1 MQRPD
6 VQAGAV
12 ERHAGDHQAPH
23 EHLEKLDQVR
33 DPHRIVEQPVFDLR
47 DGQAFGCGRAAAAR
61 TAKQGDGG
69 RIVPG
74 GRVDR
79 VSGHAGKFTA
89 SLRRLHGDPFRS
101 SPHRGFGGRQAMLYW
116 SGFRNG
122 FAHGCDTHRF
132 AGFRTSLRTAV
143 RCDAG
148 AAQERVALVIG
159 NGNYVNA
166 GVLTNPANDARAV
179 AASLRAIGFDVTE
192 GVDLGRGQMED
203 QIRAFLNKATSA
215 KVALLYY
222 AGHGMQIDGRN
233 YLVPVDAKL
242 QTLND
247 VTFGT
252 VELDRVLSGLNDPS
266 RASIVVLD
274 ACRDNPMAR
283 IFASNTRSAAVGTGL
298 AAYATVGTG
307 TLIAYSTAPGKV
319 AADGNRGNSPFSES
333 FAKHLRMPGLEVTA
347 IADTRAQRGCRR
359 NRRGA
364 GAVGHIVAAR
374 RRLPCRLARCA
385 CAGRPARKIETLPA
399 PQSPGFK
406 PASAAAS
413 AAGGGATAQARRAPR
428 GQLVRG
434 CDAGILI
441 VTRCGHGH
449 DRTNRRSDG
458 ARRPQDDLRRWQHHA
473 EDSAPLRLALRGR
486 TMTSASSLAD
496 RRTAAS
502 HCRWRSAPP
511 ARAAIARAMRDSPS

>member
-1 MQRPD
+1 M
-6 VQAGAV
+6 AAI
-12 ERHAGDHQAPH
+12 
-23 EHLEKLDQVR
+23 
-33 DPHRIVEQPVFDLR
+33 RIGLP
-47 DGQAFGCGRAAAAR
+47 AFGLLLA
-61 TAKQGDGG
+61 
-69 RIVPG
+69 
-74 GRVDR
+74 
-79 VSGHAGKFTA
+79 
-89 SLRRLHGDPFRS
+89 LLS
-101 SPHRGFGGRQAMLYW
+101 SVTP
-116 SGFRNG
+116 
-122 FAHGCDTHRF
+122 
-132 AGFRTSLRTAV
+132 
-143 RCDAG
+143 G

-179 AASLRAIGFDVTE
+179 AESLRAIGFDVTE

-283 IFASNTRSAAVGTGL
+283 VFASNTRSAAVGTGL

-333 FAKHLRMPGLEVTA
+333 FAKHLRMPGLEVRQLLTRVRNEVA
-347 IADTRAQRGCRR
+347 AETGEAQVPWDTSSLRGDVYLAGLPGASAPADT
-359 NRRGA
+359 
-364 GAVGHIVAAR
+364 
-374 RRLPCRLARCA
+374 
-385 CAGRPARKIETLPA
+385 ARKIETLPA

-406 PASAAAS
+406 PASAQPATPAA
-413 AAGGGATAQARRAPR
+413 APPPKQATAPG
-428 GQLVRG
+428 GQW
-434 CDAGILI
+434 
-441 VTRCGHGH
+441 
-449 DRTNRRSDG
+449 S
-458 ARRPQDDLRRWQHHA
+458 
-473 EDSAPLRLALRGR
+473 ED
-486 TMTSASSLAD
+486 
-496 RRTAAS
+496 
-502 HCRWRSAPP
+502 
-511 ARAAIARAMRDSPS
+511 AMRESFVIAGAGSVMTGQTVVLTARDGRKMTCVGGSITQKIPRRCAWH